1 MIKLI
6 DLLNEIKINKP
17 GKYIIPVPN
26 NPGNANW
33 PSELGIDS
41 GYYIRPTTYKNFK
54 ETIKNDFNVWIKF
67 YLEEFEDDDDIN
79 VEDYTDD
86 QLLDIIINKFSYVMF
101 NTEEEVEDYFELLD
115 YVDINMGMDVEEEEQ
130 QIFNSIDSAD
140 DTIWK
145 IWPKPQ
151 FLNTLNEYKINKPG
165 KIEIPSGWDE
175 DDDYDDEPDEDGYI
189 TIIRFYVPYEG
200 WDPDDKDIVYIR
212 KTPKGTFEV
221 STSDSFTY
229 EHYDREE
236 YPSLYAAKTAAV
248 EAMKSIKRSYTDRD
262 EEDNDDELNEYE
274 IKKPT
279 LFNTDSSKG
288 KLWVDYNPKLRKI
301 DGKELSL
308 LNRVYSALKPVENRL
323 DDSLRL
329 SPSLDRVMMKYGYW
343 EWIEDREILKALK
356 DFNVEIEDD
365 YDDDRGQTTY
375 YMVKDK

>member
-6 DLLNEIKINKP
+6 DLLNEYSVNKP
-17 GKYIIPVPN
+17 GKLKLPDGWESFDVD
-26 NPGNANW
+26 
-33 PSELGIDS
+33 SEPD
-41 GYYIRPTTYKNFK
+41 
-54 ETIKNDFNVWIKF
+54 
-67 YLEEFEDDDDIN
+67 LEEDI
-79 VEDYTDD
+79 
-86 QLLDIIINKFSYVMF
+86 
-101 NTEEEVEDYFELLD
+101 EVESYGAP
-115 YVDINMGMDVEEEEQ
+115 M
-130 QIFNSIDSAD
+130 
-140 DTIWK
+140 
-145 IWPKPQ
+145 
-151 FLNTLNEYKINKPG
+151 
-165 KIEIPSGWDE
+165 
-175 DDDYDDEPDEDGYI
+175 
-189 TIIRFYVPYEG
+189 EG
-200 WDPDDKDIVYIR
+200 WDK
-212 KTPKGTFEV
+212 
-221 STSDSFTY
+221 
-229 EHYDREE
+229 EHYDYINIMKTPDVDPETEQPLRSEYYVLSYFAFGEAEE
-236 YPSLYAAKTAAV
+236 DDKRFNSLLEARKRAV
-248 EAMKSIKRSYTDRD
+248 ELMEKLSQEWDTD
-262 EEDNDDELNEYE
+262 EEELDEYE

>member
-6 DLLNEIKINKP
+6 DLLNEYKINKP

-26 NPGNANW
+26 NPDNANW

-54 ETIKNDFNVWIKF
+54 ETIKNDFNEGIEF

-115 YVDINMGMDVEEEEQ
+115 YVVSNQFGDNASQKEEEQ

-151 FLNTLNEYKINKPG
+151 FLNTLNEY
-165 KIEIPSGWDE
+165 
-175 DDDYDDEPDEDGYI
+175 
-189 TIIRFYVPYEG
+189 
-200 WDPDDKDIVYIR
+200 
-212 KTPKGTFEV
+212 
-221 STSDSFTY
+221 
-229 EHYDREE
+229 
-236 YPSLYAAKTAAV
+236 
-248 EAMKSIKRSYTDRD
+248 
-262 EEDNDDELNEYE
+262 E

-288 KLWVDYNPKLRKI
+288 KLWVEYNPKLRKI
-301 DGKELSL
+301 DSKELSL

>member
-6 DLLNEIKINKP
+6 DLLNEYKINKP

-26 NPGNANW
+26 NPDNANW

-54 ETIKNDFNVWIKF
+54 ETIKNNFEEGDIEMYGDRFKF
-67 YLEEFEDDDDIN
+67 HFDNDIN
-79 VEDYTDD
+79 IENYTDD
-86 QLLDIIINKFSYVMF
+86 QLLDIIINGFGYVIL

-115 YVDINMGMDVEEEEQ
+115 YAISNEFEDVKEEEQ

-151 FLNTLNEYKINKPG
+151 FLNTLNEY
-165 KIEIPSGWDE
+165 
-175 DDDYDDEPDEDGYI
+175 
-189 TIIRFYVPYEG
+189 
-200 WDPDDKDIVYIR
+200 
-212 KTPKGTFEV
+212 
-221 STSDSFTY
+221 
-229 EHYDREE
+229 
-236 YPSLYAAKTAAV
+236 
-248 EAMKSIKRSYTDRD
+248 
-262 EEDNDDELNEYE
+262 E

-301 DGKELSL
+301 DSKELSL

>member
-6 DLLNEIKINKP
+6 DLLNE
-17 GKYIIPVPN
+17 
-26 NPGNANW
+26 
-33 PSELGIDS
+33 
-41 GYYIRPTTYKNFK
+41 
-54 ETIKNDFNVWIKF
+54 
-67 YLEEFEDDDDIN
+67 
-79 VEDYTDD
+79 
-86 QLLDIIINKFSYVMF
+86 
-101 NTEEEVEDYFELLD
+101 
-115 YVDINMGMDVEEEEQ
+115 
-130 QIFNSIDSAD
+130 
-140 DTIWK
+140 
-145 IWPKPQ
+145 
-151 FLNTLNEYKINKPG
+151 YKINKPDGG

-175 DDDYDDEPDEDGYI
+175 DDDYSDDPDDYLGGDGYT
-189 TIIRFYVPYEG
+189 TIVRFSAPYEG
-200 WDPDDKDIVYIR
+200 WDPDNKDIVYIR

-221 STSDSFTY
+221 SISDSFTY
-229 EHYDREE
+229 DLYDEEE

-248 EAMKSIKRSYTDRD
+248 EAMKSIYE
-262 EEDNDDELNEYE
+262 EEDDDEELNEYE
-274 IKKPT
+274 IKKPI

-288 KLWVDYNPKLRKI
+288 KLWVEYNPKLRKI
-301 DGKELSL
+301 DSKELSL